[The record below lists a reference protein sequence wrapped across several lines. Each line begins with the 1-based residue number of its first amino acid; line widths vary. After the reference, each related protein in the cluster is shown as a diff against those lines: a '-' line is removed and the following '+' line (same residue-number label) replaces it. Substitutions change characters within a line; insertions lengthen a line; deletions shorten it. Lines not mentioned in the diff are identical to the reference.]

1 MVMEKTKKQHRC
13 GYWAVSDIFSLEAFM
28 NIQPSYG
35 VLAYQ
40 APAKIDLTQMGKS
53 VTTPSPLD
61 SAINTSLS
69 NTVDQV
75 TISTAAKELA
85 ANENIAT
92 QSRTP
97 AQEKLLKAASS
108 DRQSAEKIASDMASA
123 PSTIFYD
130 IRGVGGGEPLNKL
143 SSGRIINDAFKQKFT
158 SAASV
163 IDEQRRAIYG
173 SEKAKGTDPV
183 QILSKMIDF
192 TNSQSK
198 DYLEASGWAMPLS

>member
-1 MVMEKTKKQHRC
+1 
-13 GYWAVSDIFSLEAFM
+13 M

-40 APAKIDLTQMGKS
+40 APGKIDLQQLGRS
-53 VTTPSPLD
+53 VTKSSALD
-61 SAINTSLS
+61 TAKNTSSS

-75 TISTAAKELA
+75 TISAAAKELA
-85 ANENIAT
+85 ANENNVT

-97 AQEKLLKAASS
+97 AQERLLKSASS

-130 IRGVGGGEPLNKL
+130 IRGVGGGEPVNKL
-143 SSGRIINDAFKQKFT
+143 SSGRIIDDAFKQKFT
-158 SAASV
+158 SAASIV
-163 IDEQRRAIYG
+163 DEQRRAIYG

-198 DYLEASGWAMPLS
+198 DYLEASGWAGSGIAHYPST